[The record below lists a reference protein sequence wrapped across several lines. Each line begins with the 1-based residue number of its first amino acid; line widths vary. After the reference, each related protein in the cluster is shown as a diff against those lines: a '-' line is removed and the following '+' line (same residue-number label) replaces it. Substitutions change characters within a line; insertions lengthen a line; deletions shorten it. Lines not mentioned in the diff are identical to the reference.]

1 MLLQE
6 ASAVPLRS
14 RLQIPDL
21 HLVEH
26 LANNKGAAVAA
37 SVAGAAAGGALAG
50 PFGIAAGQEGLL
62 HNPICPQFIVPRTAL
77 ASAALLS

>member
-1 MLLQE
+1 MQE
-6 ASAVPLRS
+6 ASATPLHS
-14 RLQIPDL
+14 RLQIPNL

-50 PFGIAAGQEGLL
+50 PFGIAAGEASSWF
-62 HNPICPQFIVPRTAL
+62 PAISAL
-77 ASAALLS
+77 TYAV